1 MLWYVFLMPVN
12 LTFTENRY
20 NLYLYENQYFMK
32 TIVTLALFCSC
43 FSIFG
48 QIGALGGAG
57 NPLNT
62 GRTGG
67 VDRRIGMTPGSMS
80 STKSPEEIEKERV
93 LGVEKLVEQMKTKL
107 NLDELQLIIV
117 KKELDA
123 SSKSMYRVIKNEK
136 SQTDKVEEI
145 KAIYEQT
152 DRVIMGFLNDDQKK
166 IFKEMIEERNNPN
179 PVEQKSSRKKK
190 KEKKEETNETPT
202 ATEN

>member
-1 MLWYVFLMPVN
+1 
-12 LTFTENRY
+12 
-20 NLYLYENQYFMK
+20 MK
-32 TIVTLALFCSC
+32 TFVTLVLFCSS

-57 NPLNT
+57 NPLNS

-67 VDRRIGMTPGSMS
+67 VDRRIGITPGTMNT
-80 STKSPEEIEKERV
+80 TKSPEEIEKERV
-93 LGVEKLVEQMKTKL
+93 QGVEKLVEQMKTKL

-152 DRVIMGFLNDDQKK
+152 DRVIMGFLNDEQKK
-166 IFKEMIEERNNPN
+166 IFKEMIEERNNPK
-179 PVEQKSSRKKK
+179 PVEQKSPRKKK